1 MSFLSAVLLLEIDFD
16 PLIGRF
22 AFFNTAAYQLTA
34 NILPALGVR
43 KLRSG
48 DREFGISVCDTFVAS
63 AVQFHNI
70 KFNPLTCQQL
80 IVHPRGTSH
89 RLGFCGLAV
98 RIRYRFLIRL
108 RDFRCLLFRFRRC
121 AVSDTGYL
129 EVLDVYNCFTIT
141 AGLVQQNSSIAT
153 RQNIFLGM
161 LRFPNSSCLREVV
174 SDPFGDPADCQFKG
188 KLLKIFFCFCLCGFL
203 GYGLNDHRFFA

>member
-16 PLIGRF
+16 PLIGRV
-22 AFFNTAAYQLTA
+22 AFFNTAAYQLPA
-34 NILPALGVR
+34 NMLPALGVR

-63 AVQFHNI
+63 AVQFHNM

-89 RLGFCGLAV
+89 RLGFCAWLSG
-98 RIRYRFLIRL
+98 FDTGSSSGS

-121 AVSDTGYL
+121 AVSDTGDL

-161 LRFPNSSCLREVV
+161 LRFPNPSCLREVV

-188 KLLKIFFCFCLCGFL
+188 KLLKIFFCSLPLRVPGV
-203 GYGLNDHRFFA
+203 RIE